1 MGDAGNLTSVNP
13 NIIESVEVLKDA
25 SATAIYGSRGANG
38 VIMITTKNGQK
49 DHRNVWFSGKVGVGV
64 FSDRLDYWRDPVQM
78 ARLEN
83 EAYENGG
90 AEGPYTGK
98 IWSDGTYYPSIAEI
112 ESGAWPFRTK
122 WADHVFRTSVT
133 QDYSVGIEGS
143 GEKNRYYVSL
153 GYYDGEGMQ
162 YKDDF
167 EKYTVDMSYD
177 HQVARNI
184 NLKTKAG
191 FVRGFRTYNNG
202 TSYGRNP
209 LWPVYNGIR
218 ALQANLFAVLRD
230 ILFVYGQIHNTVR
243 FPNLNLDN
251 SVHITNLV
259 FSILRNARALHVGEA
274 PNMVVCWGGHSI
286 NENEYLY
293 ARRVGNQL
301 GLRELNIC
309 TGCGPGA
316 MEAPMKGAA
325 VGHAQQRYKDSRFI
339 GMTEPSIIAAEPP
352 NPLVNELIIM
362 PDIEKRLEAFVRI
375 AHGIIIFP
383 GGVGTAEELLYLLGI
398 LMNPANKDQVLPLI
412 LTGPKESADY
422 FRVLDEFVVHTLG
435 ENARRHYRIIIDDAA
450 EVARQMKKSM
460 PLVKENR
467 RDTGDAYSFN
477 WSMRIAPDLQMPF
490 EPSHENMANLK
501 LYPDQPVEVLAADL
515 RRAFSGIVAGNVK
528 EVGIRAIEE
537 FGPYKINGDKEIM
550 RRMDDL
556 LQGFVAQHRM
566 KLPGSAYI
574 PCYEICT

>member
-1 MGDAGNLTSVNP
+1 
-13 NIIESVEVLKDA
+13 
-25 SATAIYGSRGANG
+25 
-38 VIMITTKNGQK
+38 MITHISPLGSMDMLSQ
-49 DHRNVWFSGKVGVGV
+49 
-64 FSDRLDYWRDPVQM
+64 
-78 ARLEN
+78 LE
-83 EAYENGG
+83 
-90 AEGPYTGK
+90 
-98 IWSDGTYYPSIAEI
+98 
-112 ESGAWPFRTK
+112 
-122 WADHVFRTSVT
+122 
-133 QDYSVGIEGS
+133 
-143 GEKNRYYVSL
+143 
-153 GYYDGEGMQ
+153 
-162 YKDDF
+162 
-167 EKYTVDMSYD
+167 VDMLKRTASSDLY
-177 HQVARNI
+177 QLFRNCSLAVLNSGSLTDNSKELLSRFENFDI
-184 NLKTKAG
+184 NVLRRERGVKLELINPPEEA
-191 FVRGFRTYNNG
+191 FVD
-202 TSYGRNP
+202 GRI
-209 LWPVYNGIR
+209 IR

-501 LYPDQPVEVLAADL
+501 LYPDQPVEVLAYYDKFIREVNANSLARYLLVASAIGSLYKMNASISGAEVGCQGEVGVACSMAAAGLAELLGASPAQVCIAAEIAMEHNLGLTCDPVAGQVQVPCIERNAIAAVKAVNAARMAL
-515 RRAFSGIVAGNVK
+515 RRTSEPRVCLDKVIETMYETGKDMNAKYRETSRGGLAMKIVAC
-528 EVGIRAIEE
+528 
-537 FGPYKINGDKEIM
+537 D
-550 RRMDDL
+550 
-556 LQGFVAQHRM
+556 
-566 KLPGSAYI
+566 
-574 PCYEICT
+574 

>member
-1 MGDAGNLTSVNP
+1 
-13 NIIESVEVLKDA
+13 
-25 SATAIYGSRGANG
+25 
-38 VIMITTKNGQK
+38 MITHISPLGSMDMLSQ
-49 DHRNVWFSGKVGVGV
+49 
-64 FSDRLDYWRDPVQM
+64 
-78 ARLEN
+78 LE
-83 EAYENGG
+83 
-90 AEGPYTGK
+90 
-98 IWSDGTYYPSIAEI
+98 
-112 ESGAWPFRTK
+112 
-122 WADHVFRTSVT
+122 
-133 QDYSVGIEGS
+133 
-143 GEKNRYYVSL
+143 
-153 GYYDGEGMQ
+153 
-162 YKDDF
+162 
-167 EKYTVDMSYD
+167 VDMLKRTASSDLY
-177 HQVARNI
+177 QLFRNCSLAVLNSGSLTDNSKELLSRFENFDI
-184 NLKTKAG
+184 NVLRRERGVKLELINPPEDA
-191 FVRGFRTYNNG
+191 FVD
-202 TSYGRNP
+202 GRI
-209 LWPVYNGIR
+209 IR

-230 ILFVYGQIHNTVR
+230 ILFVNGQIHNAGR
-243 FPNLNLDN
+243 FQHLDLE
-251 SVHITNLV
+251 SSTHITNLV
-259 FSILRNARALHVGEA
+259 FSILRNARNPTPLAPYGNARALHVGEA

-293 ARRVGNQL
+293 ARRVGTQL

-398 LMNPANKDQVLPLI
+398 LMNPANKNQVLPLI

-422 FRVLDEFVVHTLG
+422 FRVLDEFITHTLG
-435 ENARRHYRIIIDDAA
+435 EAARRHYRIIIDDAA
-450 EVARQMKKSM
+450 EVARLMKKAM
-460 PLVKENR
+460 PQVKENR

-477 WSMRIAPDLQMPF
+477 WSMRIAPDLQVPF

-501 LYPDQPVEVLAADL
+501 LYPDQPVEILAADL

-528 EVGIRAIEE
+528 EVGIRAIEAN
-537 FGPYKINGDKEIM
+537 GPYKIHGDREMM

-574 PCYEICT
+574 PCYEICA

>member
-1 MGDAGNLTSVNP
+1 
-13 NIIESVEVLKDA
+13 
-25 SATAIYGSRGANG
+25 
-38 VIMITTKNGQK
+38 MITHISPLGSMDMLSQ
-49 DHRNVWFSGKVGVGV
+49 
-64 FSDRLDYWRDPVQM
+64 
-78 ARLEN
+78 LE
-83 EAYENGG
+83 
-90 AEGPYTGK
+90 
-98 IWSDGTYYPSIAEI
+98 
-112 ESGAWPFRTK
+112 
-122 WADHVFRTSVT
+122 
-133 QDYSVGIEGS
+133 
-143 GEKNRYYVSL
+143 
-153 GYYDGEGMQ
+153 
-162 YKDDF
+162 
-167 EKYTVDMSYD
+167 VDMLKRTASSDLY
-177 HQVARNI
+177 QLFRNCSLAVLNSGSLTDNSKELLSRFESFDI
-184 NLKTKAG
+184 NVLRRERGVKLELINPPEDA
-191 FVRGFRTYNNG
+191 FVD
-202 TSYGRNP
+202 GRI
-209 LWPVYNGIR
+209 IR

-230 ILFVYGQIHNTVR
+230 ILFVNGQIHNAGR
-243 FPNLNLDN
+243 FQHLDLES

-293 ARRVGNQL
+293 ARRVGTQL

-422 FRVLDEFVVHTLG
+422 FRVLDEFIVHTLG
-435 ENARRHYRIIIDDAA
+435 EAA
-450 EVARQMKKSM
+450 EVARLMKKAM

-467 RDTGDAYSFN
+467 RDSGDAYSFN
-477 WSMRIAPDLQMPF
+477 WSIRITPDLQMPF

-537 FGPYKINGDKEIM
+537 FGPYKIHGDSEMM

-566 KLPGSAYI
+566 KLPGTAYI
-574 PCYEICT
+574 PCYEICA

>member
-1 MGDAGNLTSVNP
+1 
-13 NIIESVEVLKDA
+13 
-25 SATAIYGSRGANG
+25 
-38 VIMITTKNGQK
+38 MITHISPLGSMDMLSQ
-49 DHRNVWFSGKVGVGV
+49 
-64 FSDRLDYWRDPVQM
+64 
-78 ARLEN
+78 LE
-83 EAYENGG
+83 
-90 AEGPYTGK
+90 
-98 IWSDGTYYPSIAEI
+98 
-112 ESGAWPFRTK
+112 
-122 WADHVFRTSVT
+122 
-133 QDYSVGIEGS
+133 
-143 GEKNRYYVSL
+143 
-153 GYYDGEGMQ
+153 
-162 YKDDF
+162 
-167 EKYTVDMSYD
+167 VDMLKRTASSDLY
-177 HQVARNI
+177 QLFRNCSLAVLNSGSLTDNSKELLSRFESFDI
-184 NLKTKAG
+184 NVLRRERGVKLEVINPPEEA
-191 FVRGFRTYNNG
+191 FVD
-202 TSYGRNP
+202 GRI
-209 LWPVYNGIR
+209 IR
-218 ALQANLFAVLRD
+218 SLQANLFAVLRD
-230 ILFVYGQIHNTVR
+230 ILFVNGQISNAGR
-243 FPNLNLDN
+243 FQHLDLES

-286 NENEYLY
+286 NETEYLY

-325 VGHAQQRYKDSRFI
+325 VGHAQQRYKEGRFI

-375 AHGIIIFP
+375 AHG
-383 GGVGTAEELLYLLGI
+383 GI
-398 LMNPANKDQVLPLI
+398 LMNPANKNQVLPLI

-422 FRVLDEFVVHTLG
+422 FRVLDEFIVHTLG
-435 ENARRHYRIIIDDAA
+435 EDARRHYRIIIDDAA
-450 EVARQMKKSM
+450 EVARQMKKAM

-477 WSMRIAPDLQMPF
+477 WSIRIAPDLQIPF

-537 FGPYKINGDKEIM
+537 FGPYKIHGDPEMM
-550 RRMDDL
+550 RRMDDM

-574 PCYEICT
+574 PCYEIIK